1 MRAGFNHMLSNLECI
16 LREAHAGGRL
26 ALLPALNLAP
36 HHNFGIDR
44 DWRWDAYIDLA
55 ESQLLGSAG
64 KGLPLPLARSLPK
77 RELPALTLKPGEPMP
92 ARAADFPL
100 VVRRIRSTVFRKDVP
115 FTDAPPPP
123 PPPMVLQIQPSRRV
137 LDLAAPV
144 VADLLSRG
152 DGRFVAIHI
161 RRGDRLAAYPPRLTM
176 PDAVGRHLREEGIA
190 DDSVVYALSD
200 EHDADYWRRMARL
213 PWKVVR
219 HVDYPALSELLRQDD
234 GRTPDNYLLYAVE
247 KRIMAAAAV
256 RIETLARGSA
266 DADSALVA
274 ETIWRPGW
282 EARERGEKLKRIVRP
297 AVAMAKRLGLLRSGS
312 TSSG

>member
-16 LREAHAGGRL
+16 LREAHASGRL

-64 KGLPLPLARSLPK
+64 KGLPLPLVRSLPK
-77 RELPALTLKPGEPMP
+77 RELPALTLQPGEPMP

-115 FTDAPPPP
+115 FTAPPPP
-123 PPPMVLQIQPSRRV
+123 WFAIQPSRRV

-161 RRGDRLAAYPPRLTM
+161 RRRDRLAVYPHRLTA
-176 PDAVGRHLREEGIA
+176 PDAVARHLCEQGIA

-219 HVDYPALSELLRQDD
+219 HADCPALSELLRQDD
-234 GRTPDNYLLYAVE
+234 GRVPDNYLLYAVE
-247 KRIMAAAAV
+247 KQIMAAATV
-256 RIETLARGSA
+256 RIETLDRGEGNVH
-266 DADSALVA
+266 SALVDRK
-274 ETIWRPGW
+274 IWLPRVV
-282 EARERGEKLKRIVRP
+282 RKERVEKLKRIVRP
-297 AVAMAKRLGLLRSGS
+297 AISLARRLGLRSR
-312 TSSG
+312 

>member
-16 LREAHAGGRL
+16 LREAHASGRL

-64 KGLPLPLARSLPK
+64 KGLPLPLVRSLPK

-115 FTDAPPPP
+115 FTDAAP
-123 PPPMVLQIQPSRRV
+123 VGFAIQPSRRV

-152 DGRFVAIHI
+152 DGSFVAIHI

-176 PDAVGRHLREEGIA
+176 PDAVGRHLREQGIA

-219 HVDYPALSELLRQDD
+219 HADYPALSDLLCRDD
-234 GRTPDNYLLYAVE
+234 RRVPDNYLLYAVE
-247 KRIMAAAAV
+247 KRIMAAATI
-256 RIETLARGSA
+256 RIETLGRGKEGN
-266 DADSALVA
+266 ADSALVDRK
-274 ETIWRPGW
+274 IWLPRW
-282 EARERGEKLKRIVRP
+282 LANERTERRKRILFRP
-297 AVAMAKRLGLLRSGS
+297 AVTVARRLGLLRSGS